1 MPAPLF
7 ALVPAAYLLMLRQ
20 TPPRRP
26 GGGRTEVLLQLRRN
40 TGYMDGCW
48 ACAVAGHVEVGEPVT
63 RTVVREAAEEA
74 GIVLDPEDVRALT
87 TVHRSNDVGGPL
99 LEQRVDFFFALRRWE
114 GEPVV
119 REPARMGDLAWC
131 PLAGLPEPVPPH
143 ERAVLELLRESPA
156 GGRAVPAI
164 TTFGFA
170 PGEDID
176 LYRRAREH

>member
-20 TPPRRP
+20 TPPTRP

-99 LEQRVDFFFALRRWE
+99 LEQRVDFFFTARRWT

-119 REPARMGDLAWC
+119 GEPGKN
-131 PLAGLPEPVPPH
+131 AGVRWFALDAPPDPMPPH
-143 ERAVLELLRESPA
+143 ERVVLHLLAAHLA
-156 GGRAVPAI
+156 GGERVPAV

-170 PGEDID
+170 PGETIAA
-176 LYRRAREH
+176 YGAARPR

>member
-74 GIVLDPEDVRALT
+74 GIVGLEVVKR
-87 TVHRSNDVGGPL
+87 L
-99 LEQRVDFFFALRRWE
+99 LGAT
-114 GEPVV
+114 
-119 REPARMGDLAWC
+119 
-131 PLAGLPEPVPPH
+131 
-143 ERAVLELLRESPA
+143 VLEEITVTQE
-156 GGRAVPAI
+156 GR
-164 TTFGFA
+164 
-170 PGEDID
+170 
-176 LYRRAREH
+176 

>member
-99 LEQRVDFFFALRRWE
+99 LEQRVDFFFTARRWS
-114 GEPVV
+114 GEPTAA
-119 REPARMGDLAWC
+119 EPERN
-131 PLAGLPEPVPPH
+131 AGLRWFALDELPERVPPH
-143 ERAVLELLRESPA
+143 ERAVMDLLA
-156 GGRAVPAI
+156 AQLDGGRPVPAI

-170 PGEDID
+170 PAFAPPG
-176 LYRRAREH
+176 A

>member
-99 LEQRVDFFFALRRWE
+99 LEQRVDFFFTARRWT

-119 REPARMGDLAWC
+119 GEPGKN
-131 PLAGLPEPVPPH
+131 AGL
-143 ERAVLELLRESPA
+143 R
-156 GGRAVPAI
+156 
-164 TTFGFA
+164 
-170 PGEDID
+170 
-176 LYRRAREH
+176 